1 MQDLDLRRSAGVHP
15 LYETIFNFTPS
26 TPRRLELPDLRVT
39 LEDPPALI
47 EEFSTQIFITEF
59 DGSLVLEGTPVKRA
73 PVTSDDSITRLAPNP
88 PAGHVERTATVAD
101 AAGGKESSATA
112 EDADKKA
119 AQIAALEKQIQDKQK
134 KILPLMRLFVTD
146 EQEFLRN
153 PGDSQ
158 VDREIKERRQSE
170 QEELHAETAGLAQLK
185 AKLNELTAAR

>member
-1 MQDLDLRRSAGVHP
+1 MTLSLRVFSLVFAGV
-15 LYETIFNFTPS
+15 FCCGS
-26 TPRRLELPDLRVT
+26 GWAQSKDK
-39 LEDPPALI
+39 PPVEKKPGPA
-47 EEFSTQIFITEF
+47 
-59 DGSLVLEGTPVKRA
+59 GVLEGTPVKRA

-112 EDADKKA
+112 EDADKKG

-134 KILPLMRLFVTD
+134 KILLLMRLFVTD

-185 AKLNELTAAR
+185 AKLDELTAAR

>member
-1 MQDLDLRRSAGVHP
+1 
-15 LYETIFNFTPS
+15 
-26 TPRRLELPDLRVT
+26 
-39 LEDPPALI
+39 
-47 EEFSTQIFITEF
+47 
-59 DGSLVLEGTPVKRA
+59 
-73 PVTSDDSITRLAPNP
+73 
-88 PAGHVERTATVAD
+88 VERTATVAD

-134 KILPLMRLFVTD
+134 KILLLMRLFVTD